1 MKTIRENSK
10 RGQRYNY
17 LYQRAEAQ
25 SVKEYYKKPSSCKIQ
40 ADNEC
45 QRQCQAENGERYRI
59 ISGNSF
65 SFTAAWRTSKDLRV
79 ETASNSFI
87 IK

>member
-1 MKTIRENSK
+1 MKTIRKNSK
-10 RGQRYNY
+10 KGQYYNY

-25 SVKEYYKKPSSCKIQ
+25 SIKEFYKKPSAHKIQ
-40 ADNEC
+40 ADNKC
-45 QRQCQAENGERYRI
+45 RQQCQAENGERYRI
-59 ISGNSF
+59 IGGNSF
-65 SFTAAWRTSKDLRV
+65 NFTVAWHTSKGLRV

>member
-1 MKTIRENSK
+1 MKTIRKNSK
-10 RGQRYNY
+10 QGHHYVY
-17 LYQRAEAQ
+17 MYERAEAQ
-25 SVKEYYKKPSSCKIQ
+25 SVEEYYKKPSSRKIQ

-45 QRQCQAENGERYRI
+45 RQQCQTENGERYRI
-59 ISGNSF
+59 INGGPYY
-65 SFTAAWRTSKDLRV
+65 FTVAWRTSKGLRV